1 MCGVFGAFAADGHSV
16 LEDVYLGLYA
26 LQHRGQETAGIAWTD
41 SPGSGD
47 VQAMRGVG
55 LVHTALDQKE
65 LSSISSRAAIGHVR
79 YSTAGGTGFS
89 NAQPITANYARGA
102 VAIAHNGNIT
112 NATGIRQY
120 LENRGAIFQSTSDTE
135 TILHLM
141 AHQSHKPPLDALLG
155 ALRLLRG
162 AYSLA
167 VLLGDRLV
175 AARDPW
181 GFRPLVIG
189 RRDEVTY
196 VASESCA
203 LDIVGAEIVRD
214 VEPGEILVIDKKGM
228 RSLRI
233 PLTPRRKHLCAFEY
247 VYFARPDS
255 VIDGRSVYA
264 VRKALGRNLAK
275 NSPCPKADMITG
287 MPDSGTI
294 SAIGYAEASGLPYE
308 KTIVRNRYV
317 GRTFIEPTQRVR
329 DLGVRIKLNPIG
341 NMINGKS
348 IVVVDDSIVRGTTVQ
363 RVISMIRDSGA
374 REVHV
379 RIASPPVRFPCY
391 YGIDTP
397 TSEELAAARMDTE
410 ALCKSIDADSLAYIS
425 VESMIDAIGL
435 PASEI
440 CTACFT
446 GEYLQGG
453 DDYEMDL

>member
-1 MCGVFGAFAADGHSV
+1 MCGVFGAFSNDGHPV

-41 SPGSGD
+41 SPGSKD
-47 VQAMRGVG
+47 VHSMRGAG
-55 LVHTALDQKE
+55 LVHTALDQRE
-65 LSSISSRAAIGHVR
+65 LSSISARAAIGHVR
-79 YSTAGGTGFS
+79 YSTAGGGDFS
-89 NAQPITANYARGA
+89 NAQPITANYARGS

-141 AHQSHKPPLDALLG
+141 AHQPHKPPLDALVG
-155 ALRLLRG
+155 ALRVLRG

-189 RRDEVTY
+189 KRNEVTY
-196 VASESCA
+196 VTSESCA

-214 VEPGEILVIDKKGM
+214 VAPGEILVIDKDDIK
-228 RSLRI
+228 SLRI
-233 PLTPRRKHLCAFEY
+233 PVTPKRKHYCAFEY

-255 VIDGRSVYA
+255 LIDGRSVYG

-275 NSPCPKADMITG
+275 GSPCPQADITTEL
-287 MPDSGTI
+287 PDSGTI
-294 SAIGYAEASGLPYE
+294 SAIGFAEEAKLPYE
-308 KTIVRNRYV
+308 KAIVRNRYV

-329 DLGVRIKLNPIG
+329 DLGVRIKLNPIKNLIDG
-341 NMINGKS
+341 RN

-397 TSEELAAARMDTE
+397 TCEDLAAAKMDTE
-410 ALCKSIDADSLAYIS
+410 TLSRRIGADSLSYID
-425 VESMIDAIGL
+425 VDDMIEAIGL
-435 PASEI
+435 PASEV